1 MFTLGNFS
9 KTIICFL
16 AILFVSQFAVSTQ
29 ASGDYPNRPIQLIVG
44 WTAGA
49 SEDLRFRALAT
60 KMEEVLGQP
69 VIVVNKPG
77 AAAVVSMS
85 LIAKAKPDGYTI
97 GNANSGAIVFVPQ
110 MQKVEYNPLTDF
122 TFIAGTCNQPFALVV
137 RSDAPWKTLG
147 ELIDYIKK
155 NPGKVKF
162 GTYGT
167 GGGLHVYLEVL
178 GKKLGLDWSHIP
190 FKGDQ
195 PNITALLGGHV
206 PVIGASSAFIPH
218 ARAGKLRPL
227 AIAGDNRVRAFPDIP
242 TLKECGFDFD
252 FRWTEGLGF
261 SGPKGLPPEIV
272 AKLENVIKQA
282 VESPAFKQVMEQLEN
297 EAKYR
302 DSWTFTQLFHELYPR
317 VGKMIEQAGMLY
329 QPGK

>member
-1 MFTLGNFS
+1 MDTIRNLLNLIVLPLALLFS
-9 KTIICFL
+9 P
-16 AILFVSQFAVSTQ
+16 ILNSAHA
-29 ASGDYPNRPIQLIVG
+29 ASDFHNKPIQVIVG

-77 AAAVVSMS
+77 AAGVVSMS
-85 LIAKAKPDGYTI
+85 LIGRAKPDGYTI
-97 GNANSGAIVFVPQ
+97 GNANSGALVFVPQ

-137 RSDAPWKTLG
+137 RSDAPWKTLA
-147 ELIDYIKK
+147 ELIDYIKR
-155 NPGKVKF
+155 NPGKVKY

-178 GKKLGLDWSHIP
+178 GKKLGLDWAHVP

-218 ARAGKLRPL
+218 ARAGKVRPL
-227 AIAGDNRVRAFPDIP
+227 AIAGDNRLRAFPDIP

-261 SGPKGLPPEIV
+261 SGPKGLSPEIV
-272 AKLENVIKQA
+272 ARLENAIKQA

-297 EAKYR
+297 ETKYR
-302 DSWTFTQLFHELYPR
+302 DSQTFTRLFHELYPS
-317 VGKMIEQAGMLY
+317 VGKMIEQAGLLY
-329 QPGK
+329 QSGK